1 MDDRPDPTPPL
12 DLEVTDDRISV
23 VTSGGRGPAAAR
35 NAGWRA
41 STAPWIAFVDDDVQP
56 PLGWVRSLTEDVH
69 HAEAHVAA
77 VQGRVEV
84 PLPADR
90 APTDWERNVAGL
102 DGATWITADMAVRR
116 AALEAVGG
124 FDERFRRAYREDT
137 DLALRLLDAGWTLTL
152 GTRRVRHPVRPAG
165 PWTSVRLQ
173 RGNADDV
180 LLERLHGA
188 GWRARVGVSPGA
200 WQSYPL
206 TTALGVTAV
215 AALVARR
222 PRMAVV
228 AGALWAARTG
238 RFAWRRTAPGP
249 RTATE
254 VATMLATSVAIPPVG
269 LLPPGTRPPAV
280 AIRASAA
287 RVVSPTRIA
296 VVRALPG
303 LGDLLCAVPALTA
316 LRAAHPEAEVTLVGL
331 PSASWFVD
339 AHPAL
344 VDDLLPVVGV
354 PGLPEIEP
362 DPAAARRFHAA
373 AADRRFD
380 LALQLHGS
388 GVTTNPLTTM
398 LGARDQVCA
407 ARGGPLAPARHG
419 GAVPRRG
426 ARGPPPAGGDHRR
439 GRPHRRHGRALV
451 GRRHRSRGGRGAARR
466 PGAGRRALRVHP
478 PRRLAERQP
487 VARGGLRRRGRPAG
501 RGGVPRRAD
510 RLGGRGAADRARS
523 PAP

>member
-1 MDDRPDPTPPL
+1 MNIDVATPARVTADEGADRRAGTGLDVVVPTVGRPSLPSLVQAICRAVPGRSRLIVVDDRPDPTPSL
-12 DLEVTDDRISV
+12 DLGVTDDRISV
-23 VTSGGRGPAAAR
+23 VNSGGRGPAAAR

-41 STAPWIAFVDDDVQP
+41 SSAPWIAFVDDDVQP
-56 PLGWVRSLTEDVH
+56 PHGWVRSLTEDVH

-124 FDERFRRAYREDT
+124 FDERFPRAYREDT

-188 GWRARVGVSPGA
+188 SWRARVGVPPGA

-206 TTALGVTAV
+206 TTALGVAAV

-222 PRMAVV
+222 PRMAAI

-254 VATMLATSVAIPPVG
+254 VATMLATSVAIPPVACYH
-269 LLPPGTRPPAV
+269 R
-280 AIRASAA
+280 
-287 RVVSPTRIA
+287 
-296 VVRALPG
+296 
-303 LGDLLCAVPALTA
+303 
-316 LRAAHPEAEVTLVGL
+316 
-331 PSASWFVD
+331 
-339 AHPAL
+339 
-344 VDDLLPVVGV
+344 
-354 PGLPEIEP
+354 
-362 DPAAARRFHAA
+362 
-373 AADRRFD
+373 
-380 LALQLHGS
+380 
-388 GVTTNPLTTM
+388 
-398 LGARDQVCA
+398 
-407 ARGGPLAPARHG
+407 ARGHVRWRS
-419 GAVPRRG
+419 VPRR
-426 ARGPPPAGGDHRR
+426 PA
-439 GRPHRRHGRALV
+439 
-451 GRRHRSRGGRGAARR
+451 S
-466 PGAGRRALRVHP
+466 
-478 PRRLAERQP
+478 
-487 VARGGLRRRGRPAG
+487 
-501 RGGVPRRAD
+501 
-510 RLGGRGAADRARS
+510 
-523 PAP
+523 